1 MSERLFDVEPPD
13 ERVRFLA
20 LLAPFAGLDPAELER
35 VAASVEERLVP
46 AGEAVLVESGLPG
59 TQLYVVHE
67 GTFELLHKQAL
78 AAIITS
84 GEIFG
89 HPTLLTGLAPEF
101 TARARTDSTVYCIPK
116 DVAVELLSRP
126 EGVKWLAG
134 NHRERLLQAAR
145 SMSALPD
152 VHTRPVMEVVRSAPV
167 FCDPDARIRDAAQL
181 MIDEG
186 LSAILVNARD
196 GLGIVTDVDMRDK
209 VVVGGVSR
217 GAPVSTI
224 MTTPVHTIGAEV
236 FAPEASIA
244 MMVAGVNHLPVLD
257 ETGKV
262 VGVLSASNLMTLE
275 ARSPF
280 ALRRSIHSARTEKD
294 LDDAAADMPKLFL
307 DLLDAHLDAPSLT
320 RVLTVLCDTMT
331 TRLLELAFERHG
343 EPPAPY
349 AWLVF
354 GSGARSE
361 LTLASDQDNG
371 LAYADT
377 DDPAVDEFFRLVAED
392 VNSGLERCGF
402 AGDPH
407 GVLART
413 PQWRMSLSRWQAVFT
428 DCLQGRDL
436 ARMARASVAFDYR
449 QVAGELRV
457 DLALTDIMRE
467 APSHPRFLKGL
478 SLLGSKMRVPLGFR
492 QRLEGR
498 LDIKKDGLVPIQ
510 NLARYHAFARGI
522 TTPTTLERLEAVR
535 EACGDATTCEQ
546 SLREAFIS
554 ISELQLRHHA
564 RLLQAGRAPHNVID
578 VATLRP
584 LTRVTLQE
592 ALREVAAAQKRF
604 PWPSGLRL

>member
-1 MSERLFDVEPPD
+1 VSEGLFDSEPAD

-20 LLAPFAGLDPAELER
+20 RLEPFAGLDPAELER
-35 VAASVEERLVP
+35 VAASVEERRVP
-46 AGEAVLVESGLPG
+46 ADETVLVESGLPG

-78 AAIITS
+78 VAILPS

-101 TARARTDSTVYCIPK
+101 TARARTDSVVYCIPK

-126 EGVKWLAG
+126 EGAKWLAG
-134 NHRERLLQAAR
+134 NQRERLLQAAR

-152 VHTRPVMEVVRSAPV
+152 VRTRPVTEVVRSAPV
-167 FCDPDARIRDAAQL
+167 FCDPDTTIRDAARL
-181 MIDEG
+181 MIGERR
-186 LSAILVNARD
+186 SAILVNASA
-196 GLGIVTDVDMRDK
+196 GLGIVTDVDLRNK

-217 GAPVSTI
+217 DAPVSTI
-224 MTTPVHTIGAEV
+224 MSTPVHTIGAEAL
-236 FAPEASIA
+236 APEASIA

-257 ETGKV
+257 ETGVV

-280 ALRRSIHSARTEKD
+280 ALRRAIQSARTEKD
-294 LDDAAADMPKLFL
+294 LDDAAADMPELLL
-307 DLLDAHLDAPSLT
+307 DLLDAHLDAPALT

-331 TRLLELAFERHG
+331 SRLLELAFARHG
-343 EPPAPY
+343 EPPVPY
-349 AWLVF
+349 AWLAF
-354 GSGARSE
+354 GSAARSE

-377 DDPAVDEFFRLVAED
+377 DDPAVDEFYRLVAED
-392 VNSGLERCGF
+392 VNDGLVRCGF
-402 AGDPH
+402 AADPH

-413 PQWRMSLSRWQAVFT
+413 AQWRMSLSQWQAVFS

-436 ARMARASVAFDYR
+436 DRMARASVAFDYR
-449 QVAGELRV
+449 QVAGELHV

-478 SLLGSKMRVPLGFR
+478 ELLGAKFRPPLGFR
-492 QRLEGR
+492 QRLEGF
-498 LDIKKDGLVPIQ
+498 LDIKKDGLIPIQ

-522 TTPTTLERLEAVR
+522 TAPTTLERLEAVR
-535 EACGDATTCEQ
+535 EACGDDTVCEE
-546 SLREAFIS
+546 SLRDAFIS
-554 ISELQLRHHA
+554 MSQLQLRHHA
-564 RLLQAGRAPHNVID
+564 RLLRAGRVPHNVID
-578 VATLRP
+578 VETLRP

-592 ALREVAAAQKRF
+592 ALREVVAAQKRS
-604 PWPSGLRL
+604 PWGSGLRI